1 MELNLQTYTPS
12 SRDLEWAR
20 KYKQDLK
27 KRGDARK
34 QKNQYALFMWVID
47 FYVMVKIRTAV
58 IYHVRARIF
67 DKSRAESPLNGFKN
81 VPEYFISVG
90 LLNNAFFFLKRL
102 DW

>member
-20 KYKQDLK
+20 KYRQDLK

-34 QKNQYALFMWVID
+34 QKNQYALFMWVTD
-47 FYVMVKIRTAV
+47 FYVMVKTRKAV

-67 DKSRAESPLNGFKN
+67 DNSRAVSAFNGFKTSRG
-81 VPEYFISVG
+81 ISSQQ
-90 LLNNAFFFLKRL
+90 
-102 DW
+102 DC